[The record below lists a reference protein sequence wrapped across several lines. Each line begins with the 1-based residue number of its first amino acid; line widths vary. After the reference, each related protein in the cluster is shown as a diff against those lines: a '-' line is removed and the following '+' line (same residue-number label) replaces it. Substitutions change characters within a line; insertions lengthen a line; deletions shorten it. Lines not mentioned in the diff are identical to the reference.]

1 MEKNRELRGKY
12 RNGEGKSMTRIGQ
25 GGEERKVGRGT
36 DEARREAV
44 DQSSSVTHTF
54 SSN

>member
-12 RNGEGKSMTRIGQ
+12 RNGEGKSMTRIGH

-36 DEARREAV
+36 DEAGREAV
-44 DQSSSVTHTF
+44 VQSSSVTRLY
-54 SSN
+54 